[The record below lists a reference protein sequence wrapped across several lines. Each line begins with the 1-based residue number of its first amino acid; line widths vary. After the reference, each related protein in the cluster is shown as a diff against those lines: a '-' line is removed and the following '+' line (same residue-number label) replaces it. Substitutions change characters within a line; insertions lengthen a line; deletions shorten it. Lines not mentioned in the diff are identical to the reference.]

1 MARTTP
7 RPIER
12 PLRAWIYARYSTN
25 KQTQKSLDDQVAAC
39 RAHCA
44 REGWQVDRVLTDAEL
59 TGYSDVRPGYQE
71 LMTAIES
78 GAVDIVVA
86 ENFERVSRDSEHSAR
101 FSKLCR
107 FHDVRIVSLIDG
119 EGTALNIG
127 LKSLMSGALLE
138 SIAAQAHR
146 GMKGNVLA
154 GKNAGGKSYGYD
166 IPRDARGDRIIGELD
181 IVPEEA
187 EIVRRI
193 LTEYAA
199 GKPPSK
205 IAADLNRDGI
215 PSPSGDAW
223 RQNTIYGNAERG
235 TGILNNQ
242 LYVGVRIWNRLEYR
256 RHPITQKR
264 VSRLRP
270 RDEWLLASVPELRI
284 VEDDLWDAVQR
295 RQAGLQKP
303 KTSEVGDA
311 RTNPSPGMPRRPRY
325 LLSGLMF
332 CGCCGGK
339 LTIAGVG
346 DRKRYY
352 CANAKEMGPA
362 VCAGMPGLLRT
373 EAERTVLAG
382 ITRDLMRPAAVD
394 AFRKAVAG
402 ALGERS
408 GSAQG
413 EAEALRKRLRQ
424 VEKEI
429 ENGTNAILQGLQS
442 AAVVEALQKAEAN
455 KREISARI
463 AGLETALP
471 ELPDDLADR
480 YAALVRDLP
489 LVLSDPEM
497 IQPAIDILRV
507 LIDRIVVRET
517 AEGGHLLDIQGNL
530 GQILEA
536 SAPERLSGL
545 GSELCSLGL
554 VAGVGFEPTTFRL

>member
-1 MARTTP
+1 MAGKAP
-7 RPIER
+7 LALER
-12 PLRAWIYARYSTN
+12 PLRAVIYARYSTT
-25 KQTQKSLDDQVAAC
+25 KQTQKSLDDQVALC
-39 RAHCA
+39 RAHCE
-44 REGWQVDRVLTDAEL
+44 REGWQIDRVLTDAEL

-71 LMTAIES
+71 LLASIES
-78 GAVDIVVA
+78 GAVDVVVA
-86 ENFERVSRDSEHSAR
+86 ENLERISRDSEHSAR

-107 FHDVRIVSLIDG
+107 FHDVRIMTLIDG
-119 EGTALNIG
+119 EGTSLNIG

-166 IPRDARGDRIIGELD
+166 IPRDTRGDRIIGALA

-187 EIVRRI
+187 EVVRRI
-193 LTEYAA
+193 LTEYAS

-215 PSPSGDAW
+215 ASPSGDAW

-242 LYVGVRIWNRLEYR
+242 LYIGVRIWNRHEYR
-256 RHPITQKR
+256 RHPVSQKR

-270 RDEWLLASVPELRI
+270 TDEWLFAAVPELRI

-295 RQAGLQKP
+295 RQAGLRKP
-303 KTSEVGDA
+303 KAADVADA
-311 RTNPSPGMPRRPRY
+311 RTNPAPGMPRRPRY
-325 LLSGLMF
+325 LLSGLLF
-332 CGCCGGK
+332 CGCCDGK

-362 VCAGMPGLLRT
+362 VCPGMPGLLRT

-408 GSAQG
+408 GSAQD
-413 EAEALRKRLRQ
+413 ETETLRKRLRQ

-429 ENGTNAILQGLQS
+429 ENGTKAIMAGLQS
-442 AAVVEALQKAEAN
+442 AAVSEALQQAEAS
-455 KREISARI
+455 KRRITDRI
-463 AGLETALP
+463 AGLETPLP

-497 IQPAIDILRV
+497 IQPASDILRV
-507 LIDRIVVRET
+507 LIDRIVVSG
-517 AEGGHLLDIQGNL
+517 ADDDGHLLDIQGNL
-530 GQILEA
+530 GRILES
-536 SAPERLSGL
+536 SAPERLAGL
-545 GSELCSLGL
+545 GSEFCSLGL
-554 VAGVGFEPTTFRL
+554 VAGA